1 MLALVRILLPPLF
14 SIIWTSI
21 DKLTIGLLG
30 QSIFLYLISL
40 KKHYKKVG
48 LFLEFSKLN
57 VHEFENFVNE
67 YASHYTQSSQHFN
80 YQNSHQ
86 HNVHLV
92 GVKNETGEVL
102 AACLLT
108 EARCLKFF
116 KYFYT
121 HRGPVMDY
129 NDLELVRFFYTHLTT
144 YLKERNCLFVLT
156 DPYLLESIRSCDGEV
171 IKSFDNEPFMHVMNH
186 LGYQHQGFTTG
197 YSEMSQIRWL
207 SVLDLEGK
215 DEQQLLKE
223 MDYQTR
229 RNIKKTYE
237 MHVKVRDLSI
247 DETNRFFKLFR
258 MAEEKHGFK
267 FRDQPYFEK
276 MQETYADNS
285 MLKLAYID
293 LEELLA
299 AQQAKI
305 TELNT
310 ELEHVQAA
318 LTENP
323 NSKKNKNKYEQYQKQ
338 LAAQERKMNETKT
351 LMETDGPVLD
361 LAAAYYIYNPHE
373 VYYLSSGSNPK
384 YNAYMGAYRLQWEM
398 IQFAKS
404 KGIDRYNFYGI
415 TGDFSE
421 TAEDFGVQ
429 KFKEGFNAH
438 VEEYIGDFIKP
449 IKPFFYKIYQ
459 LLSN

>member
-1 MLALVRILLPPLF
+1 MN
-14 SIIWTSI
+14 
-21 DKLTIGLLG
+21 
-30 QSIFLYLISL
+30 Q
-40 KKHYKKVG
+40 
-48 LFLEFSKLN
+48 N
-57 VHEFENFVNE
+57 V
-67 YASHYTQSSQHFN
+67 SHYTQSATHFK
-80 YQNSHQ
+80 YRDSHQ
-86 HNVHLV
+86 HDVHLV

-121 HRGPVMDY
+121 HRGPVMNYKDP
-129 NDLELVRFFYTHLTT
+129 ELVRFFYENLTT
-144 YLKERNCLFVLT
+144 YLKKQNCLYVLT
-156 DPYLLESIRSCDGEV
+156 DPYLLENIRNSHGEI
-171 IKSFDNEPFMHVMNH
+171 IKSYDNETFMNVMNL
-186 LGYQHQGFTTG
+186 LGYRHQGFTTG
-197 YSEMSQIRWL
+197 YSQTSQIRWL
-207 SVLDLEGK
+207 SVLDLKDK
-215 DEQQLLKE
+215 DEKQLLKE

-237 MHVKVRDLSI
+237 MQVKVRDLSI
-247 DETNRFFKLFR
+247 DETDRFFKLFK

-267 FRDQPYFEK
+267 FRDQDYFEK
-276 MQETYADNS
+276 MQKTYANNS

-293 LEELLA
+293 LEALLE
-299 AQQAKI
+299 AQNAKVD
-305 TELNT
+305 ELNVDI
-310 ELEHVQAA
+310 ENVQAA
-318 LTENP
+318 LKDSP
-323 NSKKNKNKYEQYQKQ
+323 NSKKNKNKFKQYQQQ
-338 LAAQERKMNETKT
+338 LAAQERKINETKQ
-351 LMETDGPVLD
+351 LMETDGPILD

-398 IQFAKS
+398 IQFAKH

-421 TAEDFGVQ
+421 SAEDFGVQ

-449 IKPFFYKIYQ
+449 IKPFFYKIYR
-459 LLSN
+459 LLNK

>member
-1 MLALVRILLPPLF
+1 M
-14 SIIWTSI
+14 
-21 DKLTIGLLG
+21 
-30 QSIFLYLISL
+30 
-40 KKHYKKVG
+40 KVG
-48 LFLEFSKLN
+48 LFLKFSKLN
-57 VHEFENFVNE
+57 VQEFENFVNE
-67 YASHYTQSSQHFN
+67 NASHYTQSSPHFN
-80 YQNSHQ
+80 YQNEHQ
-86 HNVHLV
+86 NNVHLV
-92 GVKNETGEVL
+92 GVKNETGEIL

-121 HRGPVMDY
+121 HRGPVMNFKDH
-129 NDLELVRFFYTHLTT
+129 ELVRFFYENLTT
-144 YLKERNCLFVLT
+144 YLKKHNCLYVLT
-156 DPYLLESIRSCDGEV
+156 DPYLLENIRSCNGDILE
-171 IKSFDNEPFMHVMNH
+171 SYDNETFMNIMDL
-186 LGYQHQGFTTG
+186 LGYRHQGFTTG
-197 YSEMSQIRWL
+197 YSQTSQIRWL
-207 SVLDLEGK
+207 SVLNLKNK
-215 DEQQLLKE
+215 DEKQLLKE

-237 MHVKVRDLSI
+237 MQVKVRNLSI
-247 DETNRFFKLFR
+247 DETDRFFRLFR

-267 FRDQPYFEK
+267 FRDQSYFEK
-276 MQETYADNS
+276 MQKTYADNS

-293 LEELLA
+293 LEELLE

-310 ELEHVQAA
+310 NLENVQST
-318 LTENP
+318 LKENP

-338 LAAQERKMNETKT
+338 LTAQERKMNETKT

-361 LAAAYYIYNPHE
+361 LAAAYYIYTPHE

-384 YNAYMGAYRLQWEM
+384 YNAYMGAYRLQWDM
-398 IQFAKS
+398 IQFAKN

-421 TAEDFGVQ
+421 KAEDFGVQ

-459 LLSN
+459 LLNK

>member
-1 MLALVRILLPPLF
+1 MKV
-14 SIIWTSI
+14 
-21 DKLTIGLLG
+21 G
-30 QSIFLYLISL
+30 IFL
-40 KKHYKKVG
+40 K
-48 LFLEFSKLN
+48 FSKLN
-57 VHEFENFVNE
+57 VQEFEKFVNQNS
-67 YASHYTQSSQHFN
+67 SHYTQSASHFEYRN
-80 YQNSHQ
+80 NNQND
-86 HNVHLV
+86 VHLV

-121 HRGPVMDY
+121 HRGPVMNFKDP
-129 NDLELVRFFYTHLTT
+129 ELVRFFYENLTT
-144 YLKERNCLFVLT
+144 YLKKHNCLYVLT
-156 DPYLLESIRSCDGEV
+156 DPYLLENIRSCNGEI
-171 IKSFDNEPFMHVMNH
+171 IKSYDNEPFMHIMNQ
-186 LGYQHQGFTTG
+186 LGYRHQGFTTG
-197 YSEMSQIRWL
+197 YSQTSQIRWL
-207 SVLDLEGK
+207 SVLDLEDK
-215 DEQQLLKE
+215 DEKQLLKE

-247 DETNRFFKLFR
+247 DETNRFFKLFK

-267 FRDQPYFEK
+267 FRDQDYFEK
-276 MQETYADNS
+276 MQKTYPDNS

-293 LEELLA
+293 LEELLE
-299 AQQAKI
+299 AQNAKI
-305 TELNT
+305 TELNADI
-310 ELEHVQAA
+310 ENVQAS
-318 LTENP
+318 LKDNP

-384 YNAYMGAYRLQWEM
+384 YNAYMGAYRLQWDM
-398 IQFAKS
+398 IQFAKDN
-404 KGIDRYNFYGI
+404 GINRYNFYGI

-421 TAEDFGVQ
+421 EAEDFGVQ

-449 IKPFFYKIYQ
+449 IKPFFYRIYQ
-459 LLSN
+459 LLNK